1 MNQKEKGDFN
11 KKNPSSITAGKKV
24 MAKKDH
30 TVSDNNNLDG
40 KNAPLKT
47 SNKSINSS
55 SCTNL
60 QMELDLKEEIL
71 NQVTDSIFL
80 HDFQGNFIYFN
91 DHAFKSLGYSKEE
104 LGKLNLRDLDVPEYA
119 LIIKSRMNKL
129 KKKGQLLFES
139 AHQHKNGTIIPVE
152 VNARLVKFKGEN
164 VILSVARDINDRKMI
179 QSEISR
185 SRKLSQI
192 INTIPD
198 YLTIVDFE
206 GNIELTNPYLQENLG
221 WGEEVRGENIRI
233 LLEKELSLEKLKK
246 LLNQGFL
253 HQEEV
258 NLKHK
263 NGKVIPAILNAALI
277 PDAEG
282 NPLNI
287 IAIARDVSQLKEVE
301 LELEKNRVFL
311 EKIIDS
317 MRDGFSV
324 LTKEGEHVMVN
335 PALCQMTGYSAE
347 DILGQ
352 GPPHPYWGDSNDCIK
367 ILNEV
372 MQGNM
377 RDYELLFKKKDGSLF
392 PVIVSPSSFK
402 SPEGERFY
410 FATVKDISSLKQ
422 IEEDLKKSL
431 QEKEVLMQ
439 EIHHRVKNNL
449 QIISSL
455 LSLQSDYIQNKND
468 LAIFKDSQCR
478 AKSMALIHEKLYQSG
493 LLKSLN
499 IKDYIL
505 ALVSELI
512 DTHAVEGKIIT
523 LDMDVDDI
531 LMDVDTAIPL
541 GLILNEIITNSLKH
555 AFVEKEGTIKVHLK
569 SSDEEIQLEV
579 ADNGVGM
586 GEDIDWRNT
595 ESLGLQLVNSLTK
608 QLEAE
613 IELDTTSGTCFKL
626 FFPVKDKK

>member
-1 MNQKEKGDFN
+1 M
-11 KKNPSSITAGKKV
+11 KKNPSIKATSKKTMV
-24 MAKKDH
+24 KKDYAAN
-30 TVSDNNNLDG
+30 DNN
-40 KNAPLKT
+40 K
-47 SNKSINSS
+47 SNRNNTINNNSIHSSSIN
-55 SCTNL
+55 L
-60 QMELDLKEEIL
+60 QTELDLKEEIL

-91 DHAFKSLGYSKEE
+91 DTAWKSRGYSKKE
-104 LGKLNLRDLDVPEYA
+104 LEKLNLRDFDVPEYA
-119 LIIKSRMNKL
+119 LEIKSRMDEL

-152 VNARLVKFKGEN
+152 VNARVVEFKGKKL
-164 VILSVARDINDRKMI
+164 ILSVARDINDRKMI
-179 QSEISR
+179 QSEIAR
-185 SRKLSQI
+185 SRELSQI
-192 INTIPD
+192 INTLPD
-198 YLTIVDFE
+198 YLTIIDFE

-221 WGEEVRGENIRI
+221 WGPEVQGKNIRI
-233 LLEKELSLEKLKK
+233 LLEKEFPLKKLKI
-246 LLNQGFL
+246 LLNQGYL

-263 NGKVIPAILNAALI
+263 NGKTIPAILNAALV

-301 LELEKNRVFL
+301 LELEKSRIFL

-317 MRDGFSV
+317 LRDGFSV
-324 LTKEGEHVMVN
+324 LTKDGEHVMVN
-335 PALCQMTGYSAE
+335 PALCQMTGYRRE
-347 DILGQ
+347 ELLGQ
-352 GPPHPYWGDSNDCIK
+352 VPPHPYWGDNVATQK

-372 MQGNM
+372 ICGDM
-377 RDYELLFKKKDGSLF
+377 DDFELVFKKKDGSLF
-392 PVIVSPSSFK
+392 PVIVSPSSLK
-402 SPEGERFY
+402 SPEGETYY

-422 IEEDLKKSL
+422 IEDDLKKSL
-431 QEKEVLMQ
+431 QEKEVLMK

-455 LSLQSDYIQNKND
+455 LSLQTDYIENKTD

-493 LLKSLN
+493 LLKSIN
-499 IKDYIL
+499 IKDYIS
-505 ALVSELI
+505 ALVNELI
-512 DTHAVEGKIIT
+512 GTYSGEGKIIN
-523 LDMDVDDI
+523 LEMDVDDI

-555 AFVEKEGTIKVHLK
+555 AFVEKEGEIKVHLK
-569 SSDEEIQLEV
+569 SSDNEIQVEV
-579 ADNGVGM
+579 ADNGVGI

-595 ESLGLQLVNSLTK
+595 DSLGLQLVNNLCR
-608 QLEAE
+608 QIDGE
-613 IELDTTSGTCFKL
+613 IELDNTRGTCFKIR
-626 FFPVKDKK
+626 FPGKD

>member
-1 MNQKEKGDFN
+1 MDQKEKEDY
-11 KKNPSSITAGKKV
+11 KKPSSKNNLFKLV
-24 MAKKDH
+24 NKDKRY
-30 TVSDNNNLDG
+30 NNNFDT
-40 KNAPLKT
+40 KKSELKT
-47 SNKSINSS
+47 SNNNSIHSSSIN
-55 SCTNL
+55 L
-60 QMELDLKEEIL
+60 QTELDLKEEIL

-91 DHAFKSLGYSKEE
+91 DTAWKSRGYSKEE
-104 LGKLNLRDLDVPEYA
+104 LKKLNLKDVDVPEYA
-119 LIIKSRMNKL
+119 LEIKSRMDEL

-152 VNARLVKFKGEN
+152 VNARVVKFKGKKL
-164 VILSVARDINDRKMI
+164 ILSVARDINDRKII
-179 QSEISR
+179 QSEITR

-192 INTIPD
+192 INTLPD

-206 GNIELTNPYLQENLG
+206 GNIELTNPYLQKNLG
-221 WGEEVRGENIRI
+221 WGDEVRGENIRI

-246 LLNQGFL
+246 LLNQGYL

-277 PDAEG
+277 TDAEG
-282 NPLNI
+282 KPLNI

-301 LELEKNRVFL
+301 LELEKSRIFL

-317 MRDGFSV
+317 LRDGFSV
-324 LTKEGEHVMVN
+324 LTKDGEHVMVN
-335 PALCQMTGYSAE
+335 PALCQMTGFNADE
-347 DILGQ
+347 LLGQ
-352 GPPHPYWGDSNDCIK
+352 GPPHPYWGDNVSTQK
-367 ILNEV
+367 ILNKV
-372 MQGNM
+372 IGGDM
-377 RDYELLFKKKDGSLF
+377 DDFELVFKKKDGSLF
-392 PVIVSPSSFK
+392 PVIVSPSSLM
-402 SPEGERFY
+402 SPEGEIYY

-431 QEKEVLMQ
+431 QEKDVLMK

-455 LSLQSDYIQNKND
+455 LSLQSDYIQNKTD

-493 LLKSLN
+493 LLKSIN
-499 IKDYIL
+499 IKDYIQAL
-505 ALVSELI
+505 ASELI
-512 DTHAVEGKIIT
+512 GTYSAEGKIIT

-555 AFVEKEGTIKVHLK
+555 AFVEKEGEIKVYLK
-569 SSDEEIQLEV
+569 SSDDQIQLEV
-579 ADNGVGM
+579 ADNGIGM
-586 GEDIDWRNT
+586 RTDIDWRNT
-595 ESLGLQLVNSLTK
+595 DSLGLQLVNSLCR
-608 QLEAE
+608 QIDGE
-613 IELDTTSGTCFKL
+613 IELDNAHGTCFKII
-626 FFPVKDKK
+626 FPLNSRI

>member
-1 MNQKEKGDFN
+1 MNKKEKEDFN
-11 KKNPSSITAGKKV
+11 KKNLPSETARKPL
-24 MAKKDH
+24 AKKYYTANDSNSRNA
-30 TVSDNNNLDG
+30 TLITPNNN
-40 KNAPLKT
+40 
-47 SNKSINSS
+47 SINSFS
-55 SCTNL
+55 NNL
-60 QMELDLKEEIL
+60 QAKLDLKEEIL
-71 NQVTDSIFL
+71 KQITDSIFL

-91 DHAFKSLGYSKEE
+91 DHAFQSLGYSKKE
-104 LGKLNLRDLDVPEYA
+104 LEKLNLKDIDVPEYA
-119 LIIKSRMNKL
+119 LQIKTRMNEL
-129 KKKGQLLFES
+129 KKKGQILFES
-139 AHQHKNGTIIPVE
+139 AHQHKKGTIIPVE
-152 VNARLVKFKGEN
+152 VNARVVKFKGEKL
-164 VILSVARDINDRKMI
+164 ILSVARDINDRKMI
-179 QSEISR
+179 QSEITR

-192 INTIPD
+192 INTLPD
-198 YLTIVDFE
+198 YLTIIDFE

-221 WGEEVRGENIRI
+221 WGDEVRGENIRI
-233 LLEKELSLEKLKK
+233 LLEKEFPLKKLKK
-246 LLNQGFL
+246 LLNQGYL

-263 NGKVIPAILNAALI
+263 NGKIIPAILNAAI
-277 PDAEG
+277 IKDEEG
-282 NPLNI
+282 NDINI

-301 LELEKNRVFL
+301 MEMEKNRIFL

-317 MRDGFSV
+317 LRDGFSV
-324 LTKEGEHVMVN
+324 LTKDGEHVMVN

-352 GPPHPYWGDSNDCIK
+352 GPPHPYWGDNNDCIK

-377 RDYELLFKKKDGSLF
+377 RDYELVFKKKDGSLF
-392 PVIVSPSSFK
+392 PVIVSPSSLK
-402 SPEGERFY
+402 SPEGETYY

-431 QEKEVLMQ
+431 QEKEVLMK

-455 LSLQSDYIQNKND
+455 LSLQTDYIENKTD

-499 IKDYIL
+499 IRDYIL

-555 AFVEKEGTIKVHLK
+555 AFVEKEGEIKVHLK
-569 SSDEEIQLEV
+569 SSNEEIQLEV
-579 ADNGVGM
+579 EDNGVGIRK
-586 GEDIDWRNT
+586 DID
-595 ESLGLQLVNSLTK
+595 
-608 QLEAE
+608 
-613 IELDTTSGTCFKL
+613 
-626 FFPVKDKK
+626 